1 MDPREALIA
10 LNLVGKVGPI
20 RLRALLTRF
29 GDAAAVLH
37 TPARH
42 LATVDG
48 IGPET
53 AAAIAGWEK
62 TSDLAGELRRIER
75 FGCRVLIESDD
86 EYPPLLRE
94 IPDPPIVLYIRGSL
108 RPADRQGIAVVGS
121 RGATEYGHSTAR
133 RLSFQLAQAGFAIIS
148 GGARGID
155 TSAHLSALA
164 ARGRT
169 AAVLGTGINRVFP
182 PENAALFDRIAAE
195 GAILSPFPFNRPA
208 DRQSFPIRNRIV
220 AGMTLGTLVVEAG
233 AASGALITANFAND
247 YGRPVLAVPGRIDS
261 PASHGC
267 HELIRRGARLCEGV
281 DDVLAE
287 FEYLQPVPVA
297 TATDTPDP
305 TPTGPGP
312 KESNPGK
319 PAGPGRQPV
328 LSDAERELLAP
339 LDGGPMTVDELVR
352 ASGRPA
358 SAVAAAL
365 FQLELKRVVRQ
376 LPGRR
381 FVRRGPD
388 CGEDAAGA
396 GGR

>member
-37 TPARH
+37 TPTRH

-108 RPADRQGIAVVGS
+108 RPADRHGIAVVGS
-121 RGATEYGHSTAR
+121 RGATEYGHATAR
-133 RLSFQLAQAGFAIIS
+133 RLSFQLAQAGFGIVS

-182 PENAALFDRIAAE
+182 PENAALFERIAAE

-261 PASHGC
+261 PASRGC
-267 HELIRRGARLCEGV
+267 HELIRKGARLCEGV

-287 FEYLQPVPVA
+287 FEYLQPVPA
-297 TATDTPDP
+297 PPAASGSTPPPSPVLPLDSVPRNP
-305 TPTGPGP
+305 TPT
-312 KESNPGK
+312 
-319 PAGPGRQPV
+319 ARRPV
-328 LSDAERELLAP
+328 LSGAEQELLAP
-339 LDGGPMTVDELVR
+339 LEGGPMSIDELVR
-352 ASGRPA
+352 ISGRPVA
-358 SAVAAAL
+358 AVTAAL
-365 FQLELKRVVRQ
+365 FQLELKRLVRQ

-381 FVRRGPD
+381 FVRRGSD
-388 CGEDAAGA
+388 CGG
-396 GGR
+396 